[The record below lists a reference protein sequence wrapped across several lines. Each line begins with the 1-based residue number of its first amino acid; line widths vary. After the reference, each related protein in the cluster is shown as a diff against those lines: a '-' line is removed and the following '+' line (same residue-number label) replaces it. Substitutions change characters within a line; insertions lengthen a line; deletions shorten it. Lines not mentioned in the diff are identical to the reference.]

1 MAAKTAFLK
10 GKNDMDRLQAMTTFV
25 AVVDSG
31 GFASAA
37 RKLDLSPPAVTRAV
51 AELEERLGLRL
62 LTRTTRV
69 VRVTDAGARFAE
81 DCRRILA
88 EIDEAETAAT
98 GTHAA
103 PRGTLTLT
111 APVLFG
117 HLYVTPILVDY
128 LQRYPEVDAQCL
140 FLDRV
145 VNIVE
150 EGVDVAVR
158 IGELPDSS
166 LQATRVGR
174 VRRVVVAAPGYLKA
188 RGVPRQPADL
198 AGHTVISAAGVTP
211 VSEWRF
217 AEAGRPLTQRLQPR
231 MRTTTNDSAIAAAVA
246 GLGITRLLSYQVAT
260 HLSSGAL
267 RVVLEDFEAAP
278 LPVHVVHHEG
288 RRATRK
294 VRAFIDLAVQALRA
308 DPALN

>member
-1 MAAKTAFLK
+1 
-10 GKNDMDRLQAMTTFV
+10 MDRLQAMTTFV

-37 RKLDLSPPAVTRAV
+37 RKLNLSPPVVTRAV

-88 EIDEAETAAT
+88 DIEEAETVAT

-117 HLYVTPILVDY
+117 QLYVTPILVRY
-128 LQRYPEVDAQCL
+128 LQQYPEVDAQCL

-145 VNIVE
+145 VNVVE
-150 EGVDVAVR
+150 EGIDVAVR

-166 LQATRVGR
+166 LQAVRVGR
-174 VRRVVVAAPGYLKA
+174 VRRVLVAAPSYLKSQ
-188 RGVPRQPADL
+188 GVPQRPEDL
-198 AGHTVISAAGVTP
+198 ARHAIVSASGVTP

-217 AEAGRPLTQRLQPR
+217 NDAGKSLLQRMQPR

-246 GLGITRLLSYQVAT
+246 GLGITRLLSYQVAS
-260 HLSSGAL
+260 HVRGGAL
-267 RVVLEDFEAAP
+267 QVLLEDFESAP

-288 RRATRK
+288 RRATQK
-294 VRAFIDLAVQALRA
+294 VRAFIDLAVDTLRA

>member
-1 MAAKTAFLK
+1 
-10 GKNDMDRLQAMTTFV
+10 MDRLQAMTTFV

-37 RKLDLSPPAVTRAV
+37 RKLNLSPPVVTRAV

-69 VRVTDAGARFAE
+69 VRVTDAGARFAD
-81 DCRRILA
+81 DCRRILGDI
-88 EIDEAETAAT
+88 EEAETAAT
-98 GTHAA
+98 GTNAA

-128 LQRYPEVDAQCL
+128 LQRFPEVDAQCL

-145 VNIVE
+145 VNVVD
-150 EGVDVAVR
+150 EGIDVAVR

-174 VRRVVVAAPGYLKA
+174 VRRVLVASPAYLKA
-188 RGVPRQPADL
+188 HGAPQRPEALVDHCIVL
-198 AGHTVISAAGVTP
+198 ASAVTP
-211 VSEWRF
+211 VPEWRF
-217 AEAGRPLTQRLQPR
+217 SEAGKPLLQRLHAR
-231 MRTTTNDSAIAAAVA
+231 MRTTSNDSAIAAAVA
-246 GLGITRLLSYQVAT
+246 GLGISRLLSYQVAA
-260 HLSSGAL
+260 HLKTGAL
-267 RVVLEDFEAAP
+267 QIVLEDFEAAA

-288 RRATRK
+288 RRATQK
-294 VRAFIDLAVQALRA
+294 VRSFIDLAVDTLRA
-308 DPALN
+308 DSALN

>member
-1 MAAKTAFLK
+1 
-10 GKNDMDRLQAMTTFV
+10 MDRLQAMTTFV

-37 RKLDLSPPAVTRAV
+37 RKLNQSPPVVTRAV
-51 AELEERLGLRL
+51 AELEDRLGLRL

-88 EIDEAETAAT
+88 DIEAAETAAT

-103 PRGTLTLT
+103 PRGTLTVT

-117 HLYVTPILVDY
+117 QLYLTPILVSY
-128 LQRYPEVDAQCL
+128 LQQFPEVVAQCL
-140 FLDRV
+140 LLDRV
-145 VNIVE
+145 VNVVE
-150 EGVDVAVR
+150 EGIDVAVR

-174 VRRVVVAAPGYLKA
+174 VRRVLVAAPSYLA
-188 RGVPRQPADL
+188 THGVPLRPQDL
-198 AGHTVISAAGVTP
+198 AGHITVSAAGVTP
-211 VSEWRF
+211 MSEWRF
-217 AEAGRPLTQRLQPR
+217 NDGGAPLMQLIAPRL
-231 MRTTTNDSAIAAAVA
+231 RTTSNDSALAAAVA
-246 GLGITRLLSYQVAT
+246 GLGITRLLSYQVAAQVR
-260 HLSSGAL
+260 SGAL
-267 RVVLEDFEAAP
+267 QVVLQDFETAP

-288 RRATRK
+288 RRATQK
-294 VRAFIDLAVQALRA
+294 VRAFIDLAVERLRSDA
-308 DPALN
+308 ALN

>member
-1 MAAKTAFLK
+1 
-10 GKNDMDRLQAMTTFV
+10 MDRLQAMATFV

-37 RKLDLSPPAVTRAV
+37 RKLNQSPPMVTRAV

-69 VRVTDAGARFAE
+69 VRVTDAGARFAD

-88 EIDEAETAAT
+88 DIEEAETVAT

-103 PRGTLTLT
+103 PRGTLSLT

-117 HLYVTPILVDY
+117 QLYVTPILVRY
-128 LQRYPEVDAQCL
+128 LQQYPEVDAQCL

-145 VNIVE
+145 VNVVE
-150 EGVDVAVR
+150 EGIDVAVR

-166 LQATRVGR
+166 LQAARVGR
-174 VRRVVVAAPGYLKA
+174 VRRVLVAAPAYLAA
-188 RGVPRQPADL
+188 RGVPQQPQDL
-198 AGHTVISAAGVTP
+198 AAHTIVSAAGVTP

-217 AEAGRPLTQRLQPR
+217 NDNSKPLLQRMQAR
-231 MRTTTNDSAIAAAVA
+231 MRTTTNDSAIMAAVA
-246 GLGITRLLSYQVAT
+246 GLGITRLLSYQVAE
-260 HLSSGAL
+260 HVRSGAL
-267 RVVLEDFEAAP
+267 QLLLQDYETAP

-288 RRATRK
+288 RRATQK
-294 VRAFIDLAVQALRA
+294 VRAFVDLTVDTLRA

>member
-1 MAAKTAFLK
+1 
-10 GKNDMDRLQAMTTFV
+10 MDRLQAMTTFV
-25 AVVDSG
+25 AVVESG

-37 RKLDLSPPAVTRAV
+37 RKLNLSPPVVTRAV

-88 EIDEAETAAT
+88 DIEEAETVAT

-117 HLYVTPILVDY
+117 HLYVTPILVRY
-128 LQRYPEVDAQCL
+128 LQQYPEVDAQCL

-145 VNIVE
+145 VNVVE
-150 EGVDVAVR
+150 EGIDVAVR

-166 LQATRVGR
+166 LQAVRVGR
-174 VRRVVVAAPGYLKA
+174 VRRVLVAAPSYLKSQ
-188 RGVPRQPADL
+188 GVPLRPEDL
-198 AGHTVISAAGVTP
+198 AQHTVVSASGVTP
-211 VSEWRF
+211 VSEWCRRRF
-217 AEAGRPLTQRLQPR
+217 NFEPPCRLNIEPGMEADVETIGC
-231 MRTTTNDSAIAAAVA
+231 
-246 GLGITRLLSYQVAT
+246 G
-260 HLSSGAL
+260 
-267 RVVLEDFEAAP
+267 
-278 LPVHVVHHEG
+278 
-288 RRATRK
+288 
-294 VRAFIDLAVQALRA
+294 
-308 DPALN
+308 

>member
-1 MAAKTAFLK
+1 
-10 GKNDMDRLQAMTTFV
+10 MDRLQAMTAFV

-37 RKLDLSPPAVTRAV
+37 RKLSLSPPVVTRAV
-51 AELEERLGLRL
+51 AELEQRLGLRL

-81 DCRRILA
+81 DCRRLLA
-88 EIDEAETAAT
+88 EIDAAETAAA
-98 GTHAA
+98 GAHAS

-117 HLYVTPILVDY
+117 QLYVTPILVRY
-128 LQRYPEVDAQCL
+128 LQQFPEVDAQCL
-140 FLDRV
+140 FLDRI
-145 VNIVE
+145 VNVVE

-174 VRRVVVAAPGYLKA
+174 VRRVLVAAPAYLKTH
-188 RGVPRQPADL
+188 GVPRRPEDL
-198 AGHTVISAAGVTP
+198 AGHTLAAASGVNP

-217 AEAGRPLTQRLQPR
+217 SDAGKPLLQRLQPR
-231 MRTTTNDSAIAAAVA
+231 LRTTTNDSAIAAAVG
-246 GLGITRLLSYQVAT
+246 GLGITRLLSYQVAE
-260 HLSSGAL
+260 HLRRGTL
-267 RVVLEDFEAAP
+267 QVVLPDFEGAP

-288 RRATRK
+288 RRATQK
-294 VRAFIDLAVQALRA
+294 VRAFVDLAVEALRA
-308 DPALN
+308 DPALH

>member
-1 MAAKTAFLK
+1 
-10 GKNDMDRLQAMTTFV
+10 MDRLQAMTTFV

-37 RKLDLSPPAVTRAV
+37 RKLNLSPPVVTRAV
-51 AELEERLGLRL
+51 AELEDRLGLRL

-69 VRVTDAGARFAE
+69 VRVTDAGARFAD
-81 DCRRILA
+81 DCRRILGDI
-88 EIDEAETAAT
+88 EEAETAAT
-98 GTHAA
+98 GTNAA

-128 LQRYPEVDAQCL
+128 LQRFPEVDAQCL

-145 VNIVE
+145 VNVVD
-150 EGVDVAVR
+150 EGIDVAVR

-174 VRRVVVAAPGYLKA
+174 VRRVLVASPAYLKA
-188 RGVPRQPADL
+188 HGAPQRPEALVDHCIVL
-198 AGHTVISAAGVTP
+198 ASAVTP
-211 VSEWRF
+211 VPEWRF
-217 AEAGRPLTQRLQPR
+217 SEAGKPLLQRLHAR
-231 MRTTTNDSAIAAAVA
+231 MRTTSNDSAIAAAVA
-246 GLGITRLLSYQVAT
+246 GLGITRLLSYQVAA
-260 HLSSGAL
+260 HLKTGAL
-267 RVVLEDFEAAP
+267 QIVLEDFEAAA

-288 RRATRK
+288 RRATQK
-294 VRAFIDLAVQALRA
+294 VRSFIDLAVDTLRA
-308 DPALN
+308 DSALN

>member
-1 MAAKTAFLK
+1 
-10 GKNDMDRLQAMTTFV
+10 MDRLQAMTTFV

-37 RKLDLSPPAVTRAV
+37 RKLNLSPPVVTRAV

-88 EIDEAETAAT
+88 DIEEAETVAT

-103 PRGTLTLT
+103 PRGTLALT

-117 HLYVTPILVDY
+117 QLYVTPILVRY
-128 LQRYPEVDAQCL
+128 LQQFPEVDAQCL

-145 VNIVE
+145 VNVVE
-150 EGVDVAVR
+150 EGIDVAVR

-166 LQATRVGR
+166 LQAARVGR
-174 VRRVVVAAPGYLKA
+174 VRRVLVAAPAYLKA
-188 RGVPRQPADL
+188 QGVPQRPEDL
-198 AGHTVISAAGVTP
+198 ARHTIAAASGVTP

-217 AEAGRPLTQRLQPR
+217 NDGGKPLLQRLQPR
-231 MRTTTNDSAIAAAVA
+231 LRTTTNDSAIAAAVA
-246 GLGITRLLSYQVAT
+246 GLGITRLLSYQVAA
-260 HLSSGAL
+260 HVRSGAL
-267 RVVLEDFEAAP
+267 QVLLEDFEAAP

-288 RRATRK
+288 RRATQK
-294 VRAFIDLAVQALRA
+294 VRAFIDLAVDTLRA

>member
-1 MAAKTAFLK
+1 
-10 GKNDMDRLQAMTTFV
+10 MDRLQAMTTFV

-37 RKLDLSPPAVTRAV
+37 RKLSLSPPVVTRAV

-69 VRVTDAGARFAE
+69 VRVTDAGARFAD
-81 DCRRILA
+81 DCRRILGDI
-88 EIDEAETAAT
+88 EEAETAAT
-98 GTHAA
+98 GTNAA

-128 LQRYPEVDAQCL
+128 LQRFPEVDAQCL

-145 VNIVE
+145 VNVVE
-150 EGVDVAVR
+150 EGIDVAVR

-174 VRRVVVAAPGYLKA
+174 VRRVLVASPAYLQA
-188 RGVPRQPADL
+188 DGVPQRPEAL
-198 AGHTVISAAGVTP
+198 AEHCIVSASAVTP
-211 VSEWRF
+211 VPEWRF
-217 AEAGRPLTQRLQPR
+217 NDAGKPLLQRLHAR
-231 MRTTTNDSAIAAAVA
+231 MRTTSNDSAIAAAVA
-246 GLGITRLLSYQVAT
+246 GLGITRLLSYQVAA
-260 HLSSGAL
+260 HLKTGAL
-267 RVVLEDFEAAP
+267 QIVLEDFEAAA

-288 RRATRK
+288 RRATQK
-294 VRAFIDLAVQALRA
+294 VRSFIDLAVQTLRA
-308 DPALN
+308 DSALN

>member
-1 MAAKTAFLK
+1 
-10 GKNDMDRLQAMTTFV
+10 MDRLQAMTTFV

-37 RKLDLSPPAVTRAV
+37 RKLNLSPPVVTRAV

-88 EIDEAETAAT
+88 DIDEAETVAT

-117 HLYVTPILVDY
+117 HLYVTPVLVRY
-128 LQRYPEVDAQCL
+128 LQHYPEVDAQCL

-145 VNIVE
+145 VNVVE
-150 EGVDVAVR
+150 EGIDVAVR

-166 LQATRVGR
+166 LQAVRVGR
-174 VRRVVVAAPGYLKA
+174 VRRVLVAAPAYLKA
-188 RGVPRQPADL
+188 QGVPQRPEDL
-198 AGHTVISAAGVTP
+198 ARHAIVSASGVTP

-217 AEAGRPLTQRLQPR
+217 NDAGKPLLQRMQPR

-246 GLGITRLLSYQVAT
+246 GLGVTRLLSYQVAS
-260 HLSSGAL
+260 HVRSGAL
-267 RVVLEDFEAAP
+267 QVLLEDFEPAP

-288 RRATRK
+288 RRATQK
-294 VRAFIDLAVQALRA
+294 VRAFIDLAVDMLRE
-308 DPALN
+308 DPALR

>member
-1 MAAKTAFLK
+1 
-10 GKNDMDRLQAMTTFV
+10 MDRLQAMTTFV

-37 RKLDLSPPAVTRAV
+37 RKLNLSPPVVTRAV

-88 EIDEAETAAT
+88 EIDEAETTAT
-98 GTHAA
+98 GMHAA

-117 HLYVTPILVDY
+117 QLYVTPVLVSY
-128 LQRYPEVDAQCL
+128 LQQFPEVDAQCL

-145 VNIVE
+145 VNVVE
-150 EGVDVAVR
+150 EGIDVAVR

-166 LQATRVGR
+166 LQAARVGR
-174 VRRVVVAAPGYLKA
+174 VRRVLVASPGYLHE
-188 RGVPRQPADL
+188 RGMPKRPEAL
-198 AGHTVISAAGVTP
+198 ASHTIVSATGVNP

-217 AEAGRPLTQRLQPR
+217 SDAGTALVQRLQPR
-231 MRTTTNDSAIAAAVA
+231 MRTTTNDSAIAAALA
-246 GLGITRLLSYQVAT
+246 GLGIARLLSYQVAAQ
-260 HLSSGAL
+260 LRSGAL
-267 RVVLEDFEAAP
+267 QAVLEDFESAP
-278 LPVHVVHHEG
+278 LPVHIVHHEG
-288 RRATRK
+288 RRATQK
-294 VRAFIDLAVQALRA
+294 VRAFVDMAIEQLRG
-308 DPALN
+308 DPGLN

>member
-1 MAAKTAFLK
+1 
-10 GKNDMDRLQAMTTFV
+10 MDRLQAMTTFV

-37 RKLDLSPPAVTRAV
+37 RKLNLSPPVVTRAV

-88 EIDEAETAAT
+88 DIEEAETVAT

-117 HLYVTPILVDY
+117 HLYVTPVLVRY
-128 LQRYPEVDAQCL
+128 LQQYPEVDAQCL

-145 VNIVE
+145 VNVVE
-150 EGVDVAVR
+150 EGIDVAVR

-166 LQATRVGR
+166 LQAVRVGR
-174 VRRVVVAAPGYLKA
+174 VRRVLVAAPAYLKA
-188 RGVPRQPADL
+188 QGVPLRPEDL
-198 AGHTVISAAGVTP
+198 ARHAIVSASGVTP

-217 AEAGRPLTQRLQPR
+217 NDAGKPLLQRMHSR

-246 GLGITRLLSYQVAT
+246 GLGITRLLSYQVAS
-260 HLSSGAL
+260 HVRSGAL
-267 RVVLEDFEAAP
+267 QVLLEDFESAP

-288 RRATRK
+288 RRATQK
-294 VRAFIDLAVQALRA
+294 VRAFIDLAVDMLRV
-308 DPALN
+308 DPALR

>member
-1 MAAKTAFLK
+1 
-10 GKNDMDRLQAMTTFV
+10 MDRLQAMTTFV

-37 RKLDLSPPAVTRAV
+37 RKLNLSPPVVTRAV

-62 LTRTTRV
+62 LTRTTRI

-81 DCRRILA
+81 DCRRILGDI
-88 EIDEAETAAT
+88 EEAETAAT

-117 HLYVTPILVDY
+117 HLYVAPILVDY
-128 LQRYPEVDAQCL
+128 LQRYPEVEAQCL

-145 VNIVE
+145 VNVVE
-150 EGVDVAVR
+150 EGIDVAVR

-174 VRRVVVAAPGYLKA
+174 VRRVLVASPAYLKA
-188 RGVPRQPADL
+188 RGVPLRPEAL
-198 AGHTVISAAGVTP
+198 AEHTIVSASAVTP

-217 AEAGRPLTQRLQPR
+217 NDAGKPLLQRLHPR

-246 GLGITRLLSYQVAT
+246 GLGITRLLSYQVAA
-260 HLSSGAL
+260 HLKTGAL
-267 RVVLEDFEAAP
+267 HILLEDFEGAP

-288 RRATRK
+288 RRATQK
-294 VRAFIDLAVQALRA
+294 VRSFIDLAVETLRA
-308 DPALN
+308 DPALNR

>member
-1 MAAKTAFLK
+1 
-10 GKNDMDRLQAMTTFV
+10 MDRLQAMTTFV

-37 RKLDLSPPAVTRAV
+37 RKLNLSPPVVTRAV

-62 LTRTTRV
+62 LTRTTRF
-69 VRVTDAGARFAE
+69 VRVTEAGARYAE

-88 EIDEAETAAT
+88 EVEEAETAAA
-98 GTHAA
+98 GTQAT
-103 PRGTLTLT
+103 PRGTLTVT

-117 HLYVTPILVDY
+117 QLYVTPILVSY
-128 LQRYPEVDAQCL
+128 LQQFPEVDAQCL

-145 VNIVE
+145 VSFVE
-150 EGVDVAVR
+150 EGIDVAVR

-174 VRRVVVAAPGYLKA
+174 VRPVLVAAPAYLEA
-188 RGVPRQPADL
+188 RDTPRRPEDL
-198 AGHTVISAAGVTP
+198 AEHSIISAAGVNP

-217 AEAGRPLTQRLQPR
+217 NDDGKPLLQRLQPR

-246 GLGITRLLSYQVAT
+246 GLGIARLLSYQVAA
-260 HLSSGAL
+260 HVRSGAL
-267 RVVLEDFEAAP
+267 QVVLEDFEGAP

-288 RRATRK
+288 RRVTQK
-294 VRAFIDLAVQALRA
+294 VRAFVDLAVDRLRS
-308 DPALN
+308 DPALR

>member
-1 MAAKTAFLK
+1 
-10 GKNDMDRLQAMTTFV
+10 MDRLQAMTTFV

-37 RKLDLSPPAVTRAV
+37 RKLNQSPPVVTRAV

-88 EIDEAETAAT
+88 DIEAAETTAT
-98 GTHAA
+98 GTHDA
-103 PRGTLTLT
+103 PRGTLTIT

-117 HLYVTPILVDY
+117 QLYVTPILVSY
-128 LQRYPEVDAQCL
+128 LQQFAQVEASCL

-145 VNIVE
+145 VNVVE
-150 EGVDVAVR
+150 EGIDVAVR

-174 VRRVVVAAPGYLKA
+174 VRRVLVAAPAYLA
-188 RGVPRQPADL
+188 AHGVPRRPEDL
-198 AGHTVISAAGVTP
+198 AEHTIVSAAGVTP
-211 VSEWRF
+211 ASEWRF
-217 AEAGRPLTQRLQPR
+217 NDAGKPLLQRVQPR
-231 MRTTTNDSAIAAAVA
+231 LRTTTNDSAIAAAVA
-246 GLGITRLLSYQVAT
+246 GLGLTRLLSYQVAE
-260 HLSSGAL
+260 HVRSGAL
-267 RVVLEDFEAAP
+267 QLVLEDFETAP

-294 VRAFIDLAVQALRA
+294 VRAFVDLAVERLRA